1 MCFSRLF
8 EIAKLDTFFSN
19 QITIKLP
26 NVRDNSSLSTLYT
39 QCVQSPNLQ
48 FPCPAWDVSQSVE
61 STKTSSFFLN
71 FTLQLSRQ
79 EMPSS
84 WFSKL
89 QMKSKIETSKYE
101 QLLTIINI
109 NNDFFHLNIIHKQCP
124 RKLKTHPPVRRYNV
138 TNFCPGFVAV

>member
-48 FPCPAWDVSQSVE
+48 FPCPAWDVSQSV
-61 STKTSSFFLN
+61 SRKNKNFLI
-71 FTLQLSRQ
+71 F
-79 EMPSS
+79 
-84 WFSKL
+84 
-89 QMKSKIETSKYE
+89 
-101 QLLTIINI
+101 
-109 NNDFFHLNIIHKQCP
+109 
-124 RKLKTHPPVRRYNV
+124 LKFY
-138 TNFCPGFVAV
+138 ASAE